1 MSLKL
6 DQSIDDAL
14 KLVNEHSGHEYF
26 DVLVTSLA
34 QLIDADYVLIG
45 ELDLINHKADT
56 VSLWCEGQLGE
67 KLSYELEGTP
77 CDQVYNGGICVYPSD
92 IATLFPR
99 DEMLADLGLEGYV
112 GKSLKDAEGKPIGL
126 LVALFK
132 KKNQACDNILGIFD
146 LFAIRASA
154 ELERILWEREQ
165 QKQITLLQK
174 KNQQL
179 NLSNRVFEHTNE
191 GLLVSDAN
199 NTILEVNAAFESMC
213 GYSREELIGQT
224 PSFLN
229 SGLQPKSFY
238 NDMWQDLYAK
248 GKWQGELWNRRK
260 NGETYPVWGTI
271 SLVKNKQGEI
281 TNFIASFRDISSEK
295 ELQEQLYHQAT
306 HDYLTGLS
314 NSFEFHDHA
323 NKAIAVAQRASQHI
337 ALIRMNID
345 NLNHVNSSYGHI
357 AGDMVVKTVGEKLK
371 SQTRDSD
378 VLARLGGDD
387 FALLVGYDSFH
398 NLEKQ
403 LKRTLHL
410 FKDKVHTESGDIL
423 PSCSVGISILGEDAE
438 DLESLMRNAHKAL
451 RYAKQHFRGGYSFY
465 SQEFEGQA
473 RRHDIVE
480 NRLYKAIEDGQIEPH
495 FQPIINLKDMSVHHC
510 EALARWNDEQL
521 GQVHPVEF
529 IPIAESTG
537 LIQKLGELIL
547 SKSIQVFAELNAEL
561 GSESKSP
568 IGVTVNRSPGEF
580 KFSDGEGVNLEG
592 LAKNYGL
599 SPELVC
605 IEITENLMIESP
617 DQALEQLNHIKAS
630 GCTLALDDFGTG
642 FSSLSYL
649 KHYPFDYLKIDQ
661 SFVRDMKEQDEGYVL
676 VKTIIQMAK
685 NLSLKTIA
693 EGVET
698 DEQCQLLKELGCDYG
713 QGYLFSKPM
722 PQDELFRFV
731 REYRKAN

>member
-14 KLVNEHSGHEYF
+14 KLVNEYSGQQYF
-26 DVLVTSLA
+26 EVLASSLA
-34 QLIDADYVLIG
+34 QLINADYVLIG
-45 ELDLINHKADT
+45 ELDLINHKAET
-56 VSLWCEGQLGE
+56 VSLWCEGKLGE

-77 CDQVYNGGICVYPSD
+77 CSQVYSGGICVYPRD

-99 DEMLADLGLEGYV
+99 DEMLVDLGLEGYV
-112 GKSLKDAEGKPIGL
+112 GKSLRDAEGTPIGL

-132 KKNQACDNILGIFD
+132 QKDQASNDILSIFD
-146 LFAIRASA
+146 LFAFRASA

-165 QKQITLLQK
+165 QKQISLLQK

-179 NLSNRVFEHTNE
+179 DLSHRVFEHTNE
-191 GLLVSDAN
+191 GLLVTDAN
-199 NTILEVNAAFESMC
+199 NNILEVNAAFESMS
-213 GYSREELIGQT
+213 GYSREEVIGQN
-224 PSFLN
+224 PRLLN

-238 NDMWQDLYAK
+238 NEMWHDLSTK

-260 NGETYPVWGTI
+260 NGETYPVWSAI
-271 SLVKNKQGEI
+271 SLVNNEQGKI
-281 TNFIASFRDISSEK
+281 SNFIASFRDISSEK

-345 NLNHVNSSYGHI
+345 NLNLVNSSFGHI
-357 AGDMVVKTVGEKLK
+357 AGDMVVKTIGEKLK

-387 FALLVGYDSFH
+387 FALLVGYNNFH
-398 NLEKQ
+398 SLEKQ
-403 LKRTLHL
+403 LKRTLQL
-410 FKDKVHTESGDIL
+410 FKEKVQTDSGDIL
-423 PSCSVGISILGEDAE
+423 PSCSVGISILGEDAD
-438 DLESLMRNAHKAL
+438 DLDSLMRNAHKAL
-451 RYAKQHFRGGYSFY
+451 RYAKQHIRGGYSFY

-473 RRHDIVE
+473 RRHDLVE
-480 NRLYKAIEDGQIEPH
+480 NRLYKAIADGQIEPY

-521 GQVHPVEF
+521 GQVPPVEF

-547 SKSIQVFAELNAEL
+547 NRSIQVFSQLNTELN
-561 GSESKSP
+561 SESKSP

-580 KFSDGEGVNLEG
+580 NFSNDDRVNPQELVKNHG
-592 LAKNYGL
+592 LN
-599 SPELVC
+599 PELVC
-605 IEITENLMIESP
+605 VEITENLMIESP
-617 DQALEQLNHIKAS
+617 DQALEQLNNIKAQ
-630 GCTLALDDFGTG
+630 GFTLALDDFGTG

-661 SFVRDMKEQDEGYVL
+661 SFVRDIEEQDDGYVL
-676 VKTIIQMAK
+676 VKTIIQMAN
-685 NLSLKTIA
+685 NLGLKTIA

-698 DEQCQLLKELGCDYG
+698 EKQCQLLKELGCDYG
-713 QGYLFSKPM
+713 QGYLFSKPL

-731 REYRKAN
+731 RDEVRK

>member
-14 KLVNEHSGHEYF
+14 KLVNEYSGQQYF
-26 DVLVTSLA
+26 EVLATSLA
-34 QLIDADYVLIG
+34 QLIEADYVLIG
-45 ELDLINHKADT
+45 ELDLVNHKANT

-77 CDQVYNGGICVYPSD
+77 CDEVYSNGICVYPSD

-99 DEMLADLGLEGYV
+99 DKMLVDLKLEGYV
-112 GKSLKDAEGKPIGL
+112 GKSLRDAEGKPIGL

-132 KKNQACDNILGIFD
+132 QKDQACENILGIFD

-165 QKQITLLQK
+165 QKQIALLQT

-179 NLSNRVFEHTNE
+179 NLSHRVFEHTNE

-199 NTILEVNAAFESMC
+199 NNILEVNAAFESIS
-213 GYSREELIGQT
+213 GYSREEVIGKN
-224 PSFLN
+224 PSLLN

-238 NDMWQDLYAK
+238 DEMWHDLSTK

-260 NGETYPVWGTI
+260 NGETYPVWSAI
-271 SLVKNKQGEI
+271 SQVKNEQGV
-281 TNFIASFRDISSEK
+281 TSNYIASFRDISSEK

-323 NKAIAVAQRASQHI
+323 NKAIAVAKRASQHI

-345 NLNHVNSSYGHI
+345 NLNLVNTSYGHI
-357 AGDMVVKTVGEKLK
+357 VGDMVVKAIGEKLH

-387 FALLVGYDSFH
+387 FALLVGFNSFH
-398 NLEKQ
+398 SLENQ
-403 LKRTLHL
+403 LKRTLRL
-410 FKDKVHTESGDIL
+410 FKEKVQTESGDIL
-423 PSCSVGISILGEDAE
+423 PSCSVGISILGEDAD
-438 DLESLMRNAHKAL
+438 DLDSLMRNAHKAL

-480 NRLYKAIEDGQIEPH
+480 NRLYKAIADGLIEPY
-495 FQPIINLKDMSVHHC
+495 FQPIIDLQDMSVHHC
-510 EALARWNDEQL
+510 EALARWSDEQL
-521 GQVHPVEF
+521 GQVPPVEF

-537 LIQKLGELIL
+537 LIQKLGDLIL
-547 SKSIQVFAELNAEL
+547 NKSIQVFVQLNSELRSEL
-561 GSESKSP
+561 KNP

-580 KFSDGEGVNLEG
+580 NFSNDESTNPLE
-592 LAKNYGL
+592 LVKTHDLN
-599 SPELVC
+599 PELVC

-617 DQALEQLNHIKAS
+617 DHALEQLNHIKAQ
-630 GCTLALDDFGTG
+630 GFTLALDDFGTG

-661 SFVRDMKEQDEGYVL
+661 SFVLDMNEHNDGYIL

-685 NLSLKTIA
+685 NLGLKTIA

-698 DEQCQLLKELGCDYG
+698 EKQCQLLKELGCDYG
-713 QGYLFSKPM
+713 QGYLFSKPL
-722 PQDELFRFV
+722 PKDELFRFV
-731 REYRKAN
+731 RGNI